1 MISAREKEFMMV
13 NQFLADRIRNCED
26 RLERISSVGAEQA
39 PTPDEAQAPDGQVLP
54 DVESYEELA
63 ALAREAGYTTSY
75 RADDLLTEEE
85 LTRLDAEYAQIE
97 ADFAEATKLNKTD
110 AGFIVIA
117 AALQLIRQVLQPKL
131 KVTVTP
137 AAAKEGSLKLQ
148 SASFGHASHSGTI
161 TEFLKDN
168 RSGKDEE
175 VREYYASLE
184 DISNIT
190 GYAPYDVTK
199 GADEHGAHLNILNH
213 KYKTLGHDQYFGY
226 FFGTCNILTNAM
238 SVAGRDAFKTV
249 HVHNNCVGEDADFEQ
264 VLLHCVERFKES
276 PKTVALALLKQAY
289 HVASGQKKNSKGGV
303 SQTLLKL
310 LANTE
315 IVDSLCDVDLDIEH
329 ADVYLKAAVKQ
340 GTIAELVNF
349 LIAVAHRMTMAAE
362 EYQAAGGEG
371 ITLDVV
377 RQFNVF
383 NKSERLSEVR
393 TRKILIISNAIASG
407 INLAAIGSTAAVMGA
422 PENPQ
427 VMKEVLQNLDVGGLV
442 VTCLHLFSDTRFITK
457 IKKDY
462 LAGVIQG
469 SAESIV
475 TIV

>member
-1 MISAREKEFMMV
+1 MISAREKEFIMV

-26 RLERISSVGAEQA
+26 RLERISSVGAE
-39 PTPDEAQAPDGQVLP
+39 QAPDGQVLP

-137 AAAKEGSLKLQ
+137 AAATEGGLKLQ

-168 RSGKDEE
+168 RSGKGKDEE

-226 FFGTCNILTNAM
+226 FFGTCNILTNTM
-238 SVAGRDAFKTV
+238 SVAGRDVFKTV
-249 HVHNNCVGEDADFEQ
+249 HVRNNCVGEDADFEQ

-371 ITLDVV
+371 ITLDGI

-469 SAESIV
+469 SAESIEI
-475 TIV
+475 IV